1 MSFSHVRRWLLGSAR
16 EVLGK
21 CSGSAREVEHVL
33 DVLLLKIDDA
43 NCEFSTRSESLCVVS
58 GGGKVTFW
66 TLK

>member
-1 MSFSHVRRWLLGSAR
+1 M
-16 EVLGK
+16 LGK

-43 NCEFSTRSESLCVVS
+43 NGEFSARSESLCVVG

-66 TLK
+66 ILKW